1 MNEFQFAP
9 RPTVKICGM
18 EFDLDITDVGM
29 VSAVIDS
36 FSNLM
41 QHYQELQQAREK
53 MMQPQENGEMIAR
66 MQEAENANRA
76 LYETA
81 KGFIIR
87 VLGIEGYE
95 AIFKNRKPN
104 SAEHMEVCNFIYANL
119 LLNRNQYIEAK
130 MQEEEDGED

>member
-1 MNEFQFAP
+1 M
-9 RPTVKICGM
+9 
-18 EFDLDITDVGM
+18 DITDVGM

-41 QHYQELQQAREK
+41 RYYQELQQAREK
-53 MMQPQENGEMIAR
+53 MMQPQENEDMIAR
-66 MQEAENANRA
+66 MQEAEDANRA

-81 KGFIIR
+81 KGFITR